1 MHPGVYPYL
10 ANSTEF
16 LMYTRRCLAGSVLI
30 GRRRSVFTGYT
41 SIRNG
46 SCLGFPGSRRSS
58 SGINLRGV
66 PRMLFEKTGSAASCR
81 GSLLTVLQHKQRVLR
96 TFIDA
101 QEDTVQKL
109 VCDLNLLLA
118 RFPMLQT
125 WLVDETHA
133 ETHAEMQ

>member
-1 MHPGVYPYL
+1 
-10 ANSTEF
+10 
-16 LMYTRRCLAGSVLI
+16 
-30 GRRRSVFTGYT
+30 
-41 SIRNG
+41 
-46 SCLGFPGSRRSS
+46 
-58 SGINLRGV
+58 
-66 PRMLFEKTGSAASCR
+66 MLFEKTGSAASCR

-118 RFPMLQT
+118 RFPMLQA